1 MTSQLL
7 TQLLQA
13 LSLLSVLLL
22 IGTFLRAKIKL
33 FQNLYLP
40 ASVIGG
46 FIGMIISPE
55 ILGRFSNYSISE
67 EWIKTYSLLPGILS
81 VPIFAAIPLG
91 MFLNEN
97 KNIIK
102 EAENLKQRIESNLEI
117 LNEIKITN
125 DEETKAL
132 LEEEIESINKEVDN
146 LEIKLLLN
154 GEYDENDAILEIHA
168 GAGGTE
174 ACDWANMLKRMY
186 TRWCEQKKYTYEIID
201 EQEGLEAG
209 IKSMTMIIH
218 GLYAFGYLK
227 CEKGI
232 HRLVRISPFDSGA
245 RRHTSFASV
254 DVVPLI
260 ENGNADIE
268 IKDSDIRIDCYCASG
283 HGGQGVNTTPSAIRI
298 THFPTGIVVTCQNER
313 SQIQNKEQAMEVLK
327 SKLYKIE
334 MEKKETEMK
343 NLKGEIKDI
352 NFGSQIRSY
361 VMCPYTLVKDH
372 RTNTEKTNVD
382 KVLDGDIDDFINDNL
397 KSR

>member
-1 MTSQLL
+1 MNYGGYFDFDKRDQ
-7 TQLLQA
+7 
-13 LSLLSVLLL
+13 
-22 IGTFLRAKIKL
+22 KIKEL
-33 FQNLYLP
+33 EARTLED
-40 ASVIGG
+40 G
-46 FIGMIISPE
+46 FWDDRRESAKV
-55 ILGRFSNYSISE
+55 ISE
-67 EWIKTYSLLPGILS
+67 
-81 VPIFAAIPLG
+81 
-91 MFLNEN
+91 LNAN

-102 EAENLKQRIESNLEI
+102 EASDLKNNILSNLDI
-117 LNEIKITN
+117 LNELRDNN
-125 DEETKAL
+125 DLETFSL
-132 LEEEIESINKEVDN
+132 LEQEKDDISKKLDA

-154 GEYDENDAILEIHA
+154 NEHDENDAILEIHA

-186 TRWCEQKKYTYEIID
+186 TRWCEKRGYTCEVID

-209 IKSMTMIIH
+209 IKSMTMIVH
-218 GLYAFGYLK
+218 GLYAYGYLK

-260 ENGNADIE
+260 ESGNVDIE

-283 HGGQGVNTTPSAIRI
+283 HGGQGVNTTPSAVRI
-298 THFPTGIVVTCQNER
+298 THFPTGIVVTCQNQR
-313 SQIQNKEQAMEVLK
+313 SQIQNKEEAFEVLK

-334 MEKKETEMK
+334 LEKKNEEMK

-372 RTNTEKTNVD
+372 RTNTENPNVD

-397 KSR
+397 KSW

>member
-1 MTSQLL
+1 MNYGGYFDFDKRDQ
-7 TQLLQA
+7 
-13 LSLLSVLLL
+13 
-22 IGTFLRAKIKL
+22 KIKEL
-33 FQNLYLP
+33 EARTLED
-40 ASVIGG
+40 G
-46 FIGMIISPE
+46 FWDDRRESAKV
-55 ILGRFSNYSISE
+55 ISE
-67 EWIKTYSLLPGILS
+67 
-81 VPIFAAIPLG
+81 
-91 MFLNEN
+91 LNAN

-102 EAENLKQRIESNLEI
+102 EASDLKNNILSNLDI
-117 LNEIKITN
+117 LNELRDNN
-125 DEETKAL
+125 DLETFSL
-132 LEEEIESINKEVDN
+132 LELEKDDISKKLDA

-154 GEYDENDAILEIHA
+154 NEHDENDAILEIHA

-186 TRWCEQKKYTYEIID
+186 TRWCEKKGYTCEVID

-209 IKSMTMIIH
+209 IKSMTMIVH
-218 GLYAFGYLK
+218 GLYAYGYLK

-260 ENGNADIE
+260 ESGNVDIE
-268 IKDSDIRIDCYCASG
+268 IKGSDIRIDCYCASG
-283 HGGQGVNTTPSAIRI
+283 HGGQGVNTTPSAVRI
-298 THFPTGIVVTCQNER
+298 THFPTGIVVTCQNQR
-313 SQIQNKEQAMEVLK
+313 SQIQNKEEAFEVLK

-334 MEKKETEMK
+334 LEKKNEEMK

-372 RTNTEKTNVD
+372 RTNTENPNVD

-397 KSR
+397 KSW